1 MKSRDG
7 TYIGVIWKGS
17 TNNIYYLFHSCS
29 YPCSFKIFDV
39 DITIHSFPKFVGNF
53 YLLDHGD
60 ILESLRMKVFI
71 EVVCNQ
77 KKN

>member
-7 TYIGVIWKGS
+7 TNIGVIWEGF
-17 TNNIYYLFHSCS
+17 TNSIYYLFRSCS
-29 YPCSFKIFDV
+29 YPCSFRVFDV
-39 DITIHSFPKFVGNF
+39 AITIHSFPKFVCNF

-60 ILESLRMKVFI
+60 ILESLLMEVFI